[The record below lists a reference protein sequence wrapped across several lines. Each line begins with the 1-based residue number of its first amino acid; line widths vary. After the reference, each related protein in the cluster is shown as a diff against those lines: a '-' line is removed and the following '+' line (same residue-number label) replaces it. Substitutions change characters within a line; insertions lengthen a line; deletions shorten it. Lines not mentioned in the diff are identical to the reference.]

1 MLEAFILGN
10 GTSYINSLI
19 TINLLKFLSKFVL
32 NNVFYKLQIIYDS
45 AGHLS
50 FLKKMS
56 WTLRQFAKQIL
67 ILLVVFAVACIIIA
81 AAFKINGYK
90 TLTTTVLILIN
101 VMGLTILV
109 LLLGYGLVQFPWYI
123 WTHSYPDYLLKSEL
137 SKSDDFFKKYR
148 EAQVELNEAATT
160 YNSVI
165 EKIPKGHELYGYV
178 QYLKDEMPKLEN
190 LSQSFA
196 RTVGNEIK
204 EKDKKGTKID
214 LKALEHVNIIL
225 LLLIYQILNF
235 IFIF

>member
-1 MLEAFILGN
+1 M
-10 GTSYINSLI
+10 
-19 TINLLKFLSKFVL
+19 
-32 NNVFYKLQIIYDS
+32 
-45 AGHLS
+45 
-50 FLKKMS
+50 KKMA
-56 WTLRQFAKQIL
+56 WTLRQFVKQIV

-123 WTHSYPDYLLKSEL
+123 WTHSYPDYLLKCEL
-137 SKSDDFFKKYR
+137 SKSDEFFKKYR
-148 EAQVELNEAATT
+148 EAQVELNEAAAT
-160 YNSVI
+160 YSSVI

-214 LKALEHVNIIL
+214 LKALEHVNIL
-225 LLLIYQILNF
+225 FF
-235 IFIF
+235 INLSIFLWFFYLKKIKKMCFF